1 MCQTAIPHRQKAQKQ
16 KLRII
21 KKKQKP
27 GKREETATTS
37 AVAPGPSL
45 RSSHLPKTKKRK
57 KNEEKQTP
65 QTTVASASSDGF
77 FGGWGG
83 LVFLFFLF
91 FFGIRI
97 VGLTAF
103 AFKQKKL
110 RRRRPIS
117 LENAIAVGSK

>member
-1 MCQTAIPHRQKAQKQ
+1 VCQTAIPHRQKAQKQ

-45 RSSHLPKTKKRK
+45 RSSHLPKTKKEKKMK
-57 KNEEKQTP
+57 KNKPHKRLWRLRHPT
-65 QTTVASASSDGF
+65 GF
-77 FGGWGG
+77 LGDRE
-83 LVFLFFLF
+83 VLF